1 MKKDLMSVSTGAYF
15 SDNLKVYF
23 PPGTNSCS
31 FLHLER
37 KRVRMYSRKSRLF
50 FNPTSHIRSISFPKN
65 SILNNVPHTGHNRIK
80 NVKSMGEANPH
91 VYGILSGMEENYQR
105 CLSLSKKTCRA
116 RTIRDAE
123 KKLFGTSRELDEIFS
138 QLKDE

>member
-1 MKKDLMSVSTGAYF
+1 MYGCEL
-15 SDNLKVYF
+15 LKVTGEKLDLTTRYF
-23 PPGTNSCS
+23 KDKGI
-31 FLHLER
+31 
-37 KRVRMYSRKSRLF
+37 KY
-50 FNPTSHIRSISFPKN
+50 HIFRDTPWGILIVCEYADIKQKN